1 MSLLF
6 QTVYHRVFLRGA
18 GVLGAVGGA
27 LYVSGA
33 VFDLH
38 EDRFVVRISHTLLVR
53 LSTSSLCFFF
63 NFFFF
68 LLLFLMFSFF
78 FPFSNYADWI
88 CD

>member
-53 LSTSSLCFFF
+53 LSTSSLCFFLQ
-63 NFFFF
+63 
-68 LLLFLMFSFF
+68 LLLLPSFF
-78 FPFSNYADWI
+78 F
-88 CD
+88 

>member
-68 LLLFLMFSFF
+68 LTSF
-78 FPFSNYADWI
+78 
-88 CD
+88 